1 MAKVRQALSD
11 TVFDDYSDTR
21 VTTMGH
27 ITEVV
32 TMQKRC
38 VGPPVVRI
46 DKDHFMDLR
55 TGELLEYEHIENRAE
70 STDSIRRTLSHIRAL
85 INTNVTVPEN
95 CRWVTLTYAD
105 NMTDPKRLYRD
116 FTKIFWPRFCRWCVQ
131 NGHEKPEYITVQE
144 PQGRGAWHIHAF
156 FIWSG
161 KAPFIP
167 NDDVMQKLWGQGF
180 TKTKALDNCDN
191 IGAYFS
197 AYLGDMPLDEVHQL
211 PAADQIRALG
221 GGCIEE
227 KEFANEQ
234 GHTKKKK
241 FVKGGRLFLYPPKM
255 NIVRKTKGIKLPVVE
270 KMTYSEA
277 KEKVR
282 SAKQTFSRAYEIVAD
297 DGSVI
302 NTICKTYYN
311 SRRKDESSP
320 K

>member
-11 TVFDDYSDTR
+11 TIFDDYSDTR

-46 DKDHFMDLR
+46 DKDHFIDLR

-70 STDSIRRTLSHIRAL
+70 NTDSIRRTLSHIRAL

-95 CRWVTLTYAD
+95 CRWVTLTYSE
-105 NMTDPKRLYRD
+105 NMTDTKRLYKDYER
-116 FTKIFWPRFCRWCVQ
+116 FWKRFCYWCKT
-131 NGHEKPEYITVQE
+131 NGYEKPEYITVQE

-156 FIWSG
+156 FIWPG

-167 NDDVMQKLWGQGF
+167 NNEVLWKLWGQGF
-180 TKTKALDNCDN
+180 TKIKSLENCDN

-211 PAADQIRALG
+211 PAVDQILAFGAG
-221 GGCIEE
+221 GIEE
-227 KEFANEQ
+227 KEFVNEQ

-255 NIVRKTKGIKLPVVE
+255 NIVRKTKGIKLPLVE
-270 KMTYSEA
+270 KMTCAEA
-277 KEKVR
+277 RKKVR
-282 SAKQTFSRAYEIVAD
+282 SAKQTFSRAYEIVSD
-297 DGSVI
+297 DGAVLNIIS
-302 NTICKTYYN
+302 KTYYN
-311 SRRKDESSP
+311 SKRK
-320 K
+320 

>member
-38 VGPPVVRI
+38 LGPPVVRV

-70 STDSIRRTLSHIRAL
+70 STDSIRRTLAHIRAL

-95 CRWVTLTYAD
+95 CRWVTLTYSE
-105 NMTDPKRLYRD
+105 NMTDSERLYSD
-116 FTKIFWPRFCRWCVQ
+116 YKKFWQKFLRWCKA
-131 NGHEKPEYITVQE
+131 NGYEKPEYITVQE

-156 FIWSG
+156 FIWPG

-167 NDDVMQKLWGQGF
+167 NNEVLWKLWGQGF
-180 TKTKALDNCDN
+180 TKIKSLENCDN

-211 PAADQIRALG
+211 PVADQIRALG
-221 GGCIEE
+221 AGGIEE

-234 GHTKKKK
+234 GYTKKKK

-282 SAKQTFSRAYEIVAD
+282 SAKQTFSRAYEVVAD

-302 NTICKTYYN
+302 NTICKIYYN
-311 SRRKDESSP
+311 SRRKD
-320 K
+320 

>member
-38 VGPPVVRI
+38 LGPPVVRV

-70 STDSIRRTLSHIRAL
+70 STDSIRRTLAHIRAL

-95 CRWVTLTYAD
+95 CRWVTLTYSE
-105 NMTDPKRLYRD
+105 NMTDSERLYSD
-116 FTKIFWPRFCRWCVQ
+116 YKKFWQKFLRWCKT
-131 NGHEKPEYITVQE
+131 NGYERPEYITVQE

-156 FIWSG
+156 FIWPD

-211 PAADQIRALG
+211 PAVDQIRALAG
-221 GGCIEE
+221 GGVEE

>member
-1 MAKVRQALSD
+1 MAKVRQALSE

-95 CRWVTLTYAD
+95 CRWVTLTYSE
-105 NMTDPKRLYRD
+105 NMTDTKRLYMDYER
-116 FTKIFWPRFCRWCVQ
+116 FWKRFCYWCKI

-156 FIWSG
+156 FIWPV

-167 NDDVMQKLWGQGF
+167 NNEVLWNLWGQGF
-180 TKTKALDNCDN
+180 TKIKSLDNCDN

-211 PAADQIRALG
+211 PAADHIRAFGAG
-221 GGCIEE
+221 GIEE

-234 GHTKKKK
+234 GHMKKK
-241 FVKGGRLFLYPPKM
+241 
-255 NIVRKTKGIKLPVVE
+255 
-270 KMTYSEA
+270 
-277 KEKVR
+277 
-282 SAKQTFSRAYEIVAD
+282 
-297 DGSVI
+297 
-302 NTICKTYYN
+302 
-311 SRRKDESSP
+311 
-320 K
+320 

>member
-85 INTNVTVPEN
+85 INTNVAVPEN
-95 CRWVTLTYAD
+95 CRWVTLTYSE
-105 NMTDPKRLYRD
+105 NMTDTKRLYKDYER
-116 FTKIFWPRFCRWCVQ
+116 FWKRFCYWCKT

-156 FIWSG
+156 FIWPG

-221 GGCIEE
+221 AGGIEE

-297 DGSVI
+297 DGSVV

>member
-11 TVFDDYSDTR
+11 TVFDDYSDAR

-32 TMQKRC
+32 TMKKRC
-38 VGPPVVRI
+38 FGPPVVRI

-70 STDSIRRTLSHIRAL
+70 STDSIHRTLSHIRAL

-95 CRWVTLTYAD
+95 CRWVTLTYSE
-105 NMTDPKRLYRD
+105 NMTDTKRLYKDYER
-116 FTKIFWPRFCRWCVQ
+116 FWKRFCYWCKT
-131 NGHEKPEYITVQE
+131 NGFEKPEYITVQE

-156 FIWSG
+156 FIWPG

-167 NDDVMQKLWGQGF
+167 NNEVLWKLWGQGF
-180 TKTKALDNCDN
+180 TKIKSLENCDN

-197 AYLGDMPLDEVHQL
+197 AYLGDMPLDEVYQL
-211 PAADQIRALG
+211 PSADQIRAFGAG
-221 GGCIEE
+221 GIEE
-227 KEFANEQ
+227 KDFSNEQ
-234 GHTKKKK
+234 GHIKKKK

-255 NIVRKTKGIKLPVVE
+255 NIVRKTKGIKLPLVE
-270 KMTYSEA
+270 RMTYSAA

-282 SAKQTFSRAYEIVAD
+282 SAKQTFSRAYDVVAD

-311 SRRKDESSP
+311 SRRKDESSSQ
-320 K
+320 

>member
-38 VGPPVVRI
+38 LGPPVVRV

-70 STDSIRRTLSHIRAL
+70 STDSIRRTLAHIRAL

-95 CRWVTLTYAD
+95 CRWVTLTYSE
-105 NMTDPKRLYRD
+105 NMTDSERLYSD
-116 FTKIFWPRFCRWCVQ
+116 YKKFWQKFLRWCKT
-131 NGHEKPEYITVQE
+131 NGYERPEYITVQE

-156 FIWSG
+156 FIWPD

-211 PAADQIRALG
+211 PAADQICALAG
-221 GGCIEE
+221 GGVEE

>member
-1 MAKVRQALSD
+1 MAKVRQANSD
-11 TVFDDYSDTR
+11 IVFDDYSDAR

-32 TMQKRC
+32 TMEKKC
-38 VGPPVVRI
+38 FGPPVVRV

-55 TGELLEYEHIENRAE
+55 TGELLEYEHIENRSE
-70 STDSIRRTLSHIRAL
+70 STDSIRRTLSYIRAL
-85 INTNVTVPEN
+85 INTNVAVPEN
-95 CRWVTLTYAD
+95 CRWVTLTYSE
-105 NMTDPKRLYRD
+105 NMTDTKRLYKD
-116 FTKIFWPRFCRWCVQ
+116 YKNFWDRFKYWCMI
-131 NGHEKPEYITVQE
+131 NGYEKPEYITVQE

-156 FIWSG
+156 FIWPG

-167 NDDVMQKLWGQGF
+167 NNDVLWKLWGQGF
-180 TKTKALDNCDN
+180 TKIKSLENCDN

-211 PAADQIRALG
+211 PVADQIRAFGAG
-221 GGCIEE
+221 GIEE
-227 KEFANEQ
+227 KYFTSEQ

-270 KMTYSEA
+270 RMTYLEA
-277 KEKVR
+277 KEKVC
-282 SAKQTFSRAYEIVAD
+282 SAKQTFSRSYQVVAD
-297 DGSVI
+297 DGSVV

-311 SRRKDESSP
+311 SMRKDGSSL

>member
-1 MAKVRQALSD
+1 MAQVRQAFSS

-32 TMQKRC
+32 VMQKRC
-38 VGPPVVRI
+38 SGPPVVRI

-95 CRWVTLTYAD
+95 CRWVTLTYSE
-105 NMTDPKRLYRD
+105 NMTDTKRLYKDYVR
-116 FTKIFWPRFCRWCVQ
+116 FWKRFCYWCKT
-131 NGHEKPEYITVQE
+131 NGYGKPEYITVQE

-156 FIWSG
+156 FIWPV

-167 NDDVMQKLWGQGF
+167 NNEVLWNLWGQGF
-180 TKTKALDNCDN
+180 TKIKSLDNCDN

-211 PAADQIRALG
+211 PAADQIRAFGFG
-221 GGCIEE
+221 GIEE

-234 GHTKKKK
+234 GHMKKKK

-282 SAKQTFSRAYEIVAD
+282 SAKQTFSRAYEVVAD

-311 SRRKDESSP
+311 SRRKD
-320 K
+320 

>member
-1 MAKVRQALSD
+1 MAKVRQALSE

-95 CRWVTLTYAD
+95 CRWVTLTYSE
-105 NMTDPKRLYRD
+105 NMTDTKRLYKDYER
-116 FTKIFWPRFCRWCVQ
+116 FWKRFCYWCKI

-156 FIWSG
+156 FIWPV

-167 NDDVMQKLWGQGF
+167 NNEVLWNLWGQGF
-180 TKTKALDNCDN
+180 TKIKSLDNCDN

-211 PAADQIRALG
+211 PAADQICAFGAG
-221 GGCIEE
+221 GIVE

-234 GHTKKKK
+234 GHMKKKK

-282 SAKQTFSRAYEIVAD
+282 SAKQTFSRSYEVVAD

-311 SRRKDESSP
+311 SRRKD
-320 K
+320 

>member
-1 MAKVRQALSD
+1 MAKVRQALFE

-95 CRWVTLTYAD
+95 CRWVTLTYSE
-105 NMTDPKRLYRD
+105 NMTDTKRLYKDYER
-116 FTKIFWPRFCRWCVQ
+116 FWKRFCYWCKI

-156 FIWSG
+156 FIWPV

-167 NDDVMQKLWGQGF
+167 NNEVLWNLWGQGF
-180 TKTKALDNCDN
+180 TKIKSLDNCDN

-211 PAADQIRALG
+211 PASDQIRAFGAG
-221 GGCIEE
+221 GIEE

-234 GHTKKKK
+234 GHMKKKK

-282 SAKQTFSRAYEIVAD
+282 SAKQTFSRSYEVVAD

-311 SRRKDESSP
+311 SRRKD
-320 K
+320 

>member
-11 TVFDDYSDTR
+11 IVFDDYSDAR

-32 TMQKRC
+32 TMKKKC
-38 VGPPVVRI
+38 FGPPVVRI

-55 TGELLEYEHIENRAE
+55 TGEFLEYEHIENRSE
-70 STDSIRRTLSHIRAL
+70 STDSIRRTLSYIRAL
-85 INTNVTVPEN
+85 INTNVAVPEN
-95 CRWVTLTYAD
+95 CRWVTLTYSE
-105 NMTDPKRLYRD
+105 NMTDTKRLYKD
-116 FTKIFWPRFCRWCVQ
+116 YKNFWDRFKYWCMI
-131 NGHEKPEYITVQE
+131 NGYEKPEYITVQE

-156 FIWSG
+156 FIWPV

-167 NDDVMQKLWGQGF
+167 NNDVLWKLWGQGF
-180 TKTKALDNCDN
+180 TNIKSLENCDN

-211 PAADQIRALG
+211 PAADQIRAFGVG
-221 GGCIEE
+221 GIEE
-227 KEFANEQ
+227 KDFANEQ

-270 KMTYSEA
+270 KMTYLEA

-282 SAKQTFSRAYEIVAD
+282 SAKQTFSRAYDVVAD

-311 SRRKDESSP
+311 SRRKDESSSQ
-320 K
+320 

>member
-1 MAKVRQALSD
+1 MTKVRRAEKEVS
-11 TVFDDYSDTR
+11 FDAYFDTR

-38 VGPPVVRI
+38 LGPPVVRV

-55 TGELLEYEHIENRAE
+55 TGELLEYEHIENRSE
-70 STDSIRRTLSHIRAL
+70 STDSIRRTLAHIRAL

-95 CRWVTLTYAD
+95 CRWVTLTYSE
-105 NMTDPKRLYRD
+105 NMTDTKRLYKDYER
-116 FTKIFWPRFCRWCVQ
+116 FWKRFCYWCST
-131 NGHEKPEYITVQE
+131 NGYEKPEYITVQE

-156 FIWSG
+156 FIWPG

-211 PAADQIRALG
+211 PAADQIRALAG
-221 GGCIEE
+221 GGVEE

>member
-1 MAKVRQALSD
+1 MATVRQALSD
-11 TVFDDYSDTR
+11 IVFDDYSYTR

-38 VGPPVVRI
+38 FGPPVVRI
-46 DKDHFMDLR
+46 DKHNYLNLR
-55 TGELLEYEHIENRAE
+55 TGELLKYEHIENRAG
-70 STDSIRRTLSHIRAL
+70 SKDSIRRTLSHIRAL

-95 CRWVTLTYAD
+95 CRWVTLTYSE
-105 NMTDPKRLYRD
+105 NMTDTKRLYKDYER
-116 FTKIFWPRFCRWCVQ
+116 FWKRFCYWCKT
-131 NGHEKPEYITVQE
+131 NGHEKPEYITVIE

-156 FIWSG
+156 FIWSS

-191 IGAYFS
+191 VGAYFS
-197 AYLGDMPLDEVHQL
+197 AYLGDMPLDDVIQL
-211 PAADQIRALG
+211 PVADQICAFSDG
-221 GGCIEE
+221 VIEE
-227 KEFANEQ
+227 KEVANEQ
-234 GHTKKKK
+234 GQMEKKK

-270 KMTYSEA
+270 TMTYLKA

-282 SAKQTFSRAYEIVAD
+282 SAQQTFSRAYEIVDD

-302 NTICKTYYN
+302 NAICKTYYN
-311 SRRKDESSP
+311 SRRKEESST
-320 K
+320 

>member
-1 MAKVRQALSD
+1 
-11 TVFDDYSDTR
+11 
-21 VTTMGH
+21 
-27 ITEVV
+27 
-32 TMQKRC
+32 
-38 VGPPVVRI
+38 
-46 DKDHFMDLR
+46 LR
-55 TGELLEYEHIENRAE
+55 TGELLKYEHIENRAE

-85 INTNVTVPEN
+85 INTNVAVPEN
-95 CRWVTLTYAD
+95 CRWVTLTYSE
-105 NMTDPKRLYRD
+105 NMTDTKRLYKDYER
-116 FTKIFWPRFCRWCVQ
+116 FWKRFCYWCKT

-156 FIWSG
+156 FIWPG

-221 GGCIEE
+221 AGGIEE